1 MFQQQ
6 VRVINNFLMILDAL
20 AILLGGYVAY
30 ILRRFLSE
38 GHWNIKIEPFLFSVG
53 LVIMVNNYIMGR
65 IGLYSDRR
73 PTSYFNILISVFKAI
88 VIDFLI
94 LGAAIFMFKITY
106 YSRAFF
112 LFFASFSYLFIV
124 IERFLVQTYLEK
136 FARKRLHARNLIVVG
151 DEKRGKIVAEAL
163 EKQLSWGHKILGRLT
178 LESESSSKDV
188 IGQLKDLPKILL
200 KLPVDEVI
208 FALGGQRDIKLS
220 QYLDLCRK
228 MGIEARILP
237 ALWSPESPS
246 LCAETI
252 QGIPFLTLGVTKIN
266 AAGLLYKRIL
276 DIIGGLVG
284 TFLFL
289 LMYPFVAIAIKL
301 DSPGPVL
308 FKQKRVGQHG
318 RTFTLYKFRTMYVDA
333 EERKKELMAQNIM
346 QGPMFK
352 IENDPRITRVGRF
365 LRKTSL
371 DEFPQFINV
380 LKGEMS
386 LVGTR
391 PPTLEEVE
399 KYELWHWRRLTLK
412 PGITGLWQISGRS
425 KITDFDKIVE
435 LDCKYLEN
443 WKFRDD
449 IKIILKTIW
458 VVLKRKGAL

>member
-20 AILLGGYVAY
+20 AILLAGYVAY

>member
-346 QGPMFK
+346 KGPMFK

>member
-30 ILRRFLSE
+30 ILRHFLSE
-38 GHWNIKIEPFLFSVG
+38 GHWNIKIELFLFSVG
-53 LVIMVNNYIMGR
+53 LVIITNNYIMSR
-65 IGLYSDRR
+65 VGLYSDRR
-73 PTSYFNILISVFKAI
+73 PASYFNILISVFKALF
-88 VIDFLI
+88 IDFLI

-112 LFFASFSYLFIV
+112 IFFASFSYLFII
-124 IERFLVQTYLEK
+124 IERFLVQIYLDK
-136 FARKRLHARNLIVVG
+136 FARKRLHARNLIIVG
-151 DEKRGKIVAEAL
+151 DEKRGKIVAKAL

-178 LESESSSKDV
+178 LESETSSKDV
-188 IGQLKDLPKILL
+188 IGQLKDLPEILR

-208 FALGGQRDIKLS
+208 FALGGQRNIKLS

-228 MGIEARILP
+228 MGVEARILP

-412 PGITGLWQISGRS
+412 PGITGLWQISGRN